1 MQDIE
6 FSYWLGLIYSD
17 GCLTSK
23 QSNYK
28 YCYDRLQLKL
38 VDLEVIEEFANYINE
53 SKNRIRSEEYKTN
66 TIYFID
72 TGNKSIINLF
82 KDYGLCY
89 RKTYENL
96 RLPNNIDV
104 DSFVLGYFEG
114 NGSLTDNRVFINGP
128 KSLMQDIKDY
138 YNDFN
143 ISLVTFKNS
152 TRLEILGG
160 LKERV
165 RFLDRL
171 YSTGQYRMKR
181 KYNSY
186 SQYRA
191 KLEEKSK
198 K

>member
-53 SKNRIRSEEYKTN
+53 SKNRIKSEEYKTN

-72 TGNKSIINLF
+72 TGN
-82 KDYGLCY
+82 
-89 RKTYENL
+89 
-96 RLPNNIDV
+96 
-104 DSFVLGYFEG
+104 
-114 NGSLTDNRVFINGP
+114 

-143 ISLVTFKNS
+143 ISLVSSKNS

-171 YSTGQYRMKR
+171 YSTGQYKMKR